1 MTLQEEQVVME
12 GNYLISSEIPYSTA
26 TCWMIIVSYNANPLS
41 SWEQHPHAIV
51 TELHCNSPAEEEA
64 GCRWLLLLLLAR

>member
-41 SWEQHPHAIV
+41 PGEQHPHAIV
-51 TELHCNSPAEEEA
+51 TKLHCNSPVGEEA
-64 GCRWLLLLLLAR
+64 GCFCSYCPDR